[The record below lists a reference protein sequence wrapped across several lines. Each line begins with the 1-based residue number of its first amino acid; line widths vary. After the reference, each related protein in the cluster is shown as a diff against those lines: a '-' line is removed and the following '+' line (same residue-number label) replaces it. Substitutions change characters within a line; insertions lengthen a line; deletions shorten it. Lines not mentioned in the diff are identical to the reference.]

1 MLDLAIHVI
10 VWMKL
15 CNKNCVLNRRPIDRE
30 GLKFNFF
37 SVSHWDTRVQ
47 SFSNPPENP
56 VSQFWILV
64 TMIFSIPPICHA
76 V

>member
-37 SVSHWDTRVQ
+37 SVSYTV
-47 SFSNPPENP
+47 PT
-56 VSQFWILV
+56 VSV
-64 TMIFSIPPICHA
+64 TQCDCSSHPI
-76 V
+76 